1 MMAIF
6 NMCNVAVEK
15 KLRLSLNQVPST
27 KVLAFFRTYCLGS
40 QKTNVTNIPTSS
52 YTYCRLSCQMVLTR
66 MTMIPC
72 SMKGSF
78 DAGRFITV
86 VRNLNNTSKFKATV
100 VHMSKE
106 RKQGSDKLL
115 AIIVTIH

>member
-1 MMAIF
+1 
-6 NMCNVAVEK
+6 
-15 KLRLSLNQVPST
+15 
-27 KVLAFFRTYCLGS
+27 
-40 QKTNVTNIPTSS
+40 
-52 YTYCRLSCQMVLTR
+52 
-66 MTMIPC
+66 MIPC

-115 AIIVTIH
+115 AIIVTIHVCKFSEATYWIFRYIT